1 MKNDKYLKKLGHKP
15 TSIIISVYIYFE
27 AVAFDTADEERIGHV
42 ERDHKA
48 LQRMLE
54 LSTDCLCFLYV
65 LVNDYDTFGSV

>member
-1 MKNDKYLKKLGHKP
+1 M
-15 TSIIISVYIYFE
+15 YIYFE

-54 LSTDCLCFLYV
+54 LSTDCLRFLYV
-65 LVNDYDTFGSV
+65 LVNDNDTFGAV